1 MNPAPM
7 NRQPMMIDSR
17 RLTVSATS
25 PVGTS
30 KTRAEISSAVPTRTS
45 WSASRPATWML
56 YSALAVKTS
65 M

>member
-1 MNPAPM
+1 
-7 NRQPMMIDSR
+7 MMIDSR

-30 KTRAEISSAVPTRTS
+30 NTRAEISSAVPTRTS
-45 WSASRPATWML
+45 WSASRSATWML